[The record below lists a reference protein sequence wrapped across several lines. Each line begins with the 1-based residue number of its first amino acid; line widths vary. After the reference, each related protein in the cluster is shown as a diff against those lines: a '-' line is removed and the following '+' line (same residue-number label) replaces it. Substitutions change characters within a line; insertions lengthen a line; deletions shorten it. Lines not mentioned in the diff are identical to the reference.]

1 MKNLNWRLVLIG
13 AVLVWAL
20 IYAWPRAE
28 RPILNQKLGLDLKG
42 GSRLLMEVQVDD
54 AVKAQ
59 CDVYATRLGDRLRKE
74 GYPDVRTTT
83 LDGGKVQVLGIAP
96 DRTDGA
102 QKIAEEEMQSWLFST
117 NADGLLLTMPAAQQ
131 DTYRDQAVNQALET
145 ISNRID
151 AFGVG
156 ETNRQ
161 RLGGSQK
168 YRILVELPGVED
180 PSRVKRIIQ
189 TQARLEL
196 RLAFYRPDGAGPFQA
211 KSEAD
216 VIALLGGQLPPGV
229 EILPFENKSGV
240 ESGFMAVERAS
251 AITGAD
257 LRTASR
263 SQDQWQQPNVSFEL
277 KVEAVDRFAK
287 FTRSNINR
295 QMPIVL
301 DNKIKSAPSINSEIG
316 QHGQIQGRFTLQE
329 AEDLALVLRAGALP
343 ARVITLEE
351 RTVGPSLGKDSI
363 DAGLKAS
370 GLGALLVIC
379 FMLVYYK
386 GAGINAIVT
395 LAMNMIIVAAAMA
408 LLGATLTLPGIG
420 GYALTIGMAVDAN
433 VLIFERIREELRAG
447 KTVRAAIDA
456 GFSKAFGTIADSNL
470 TTIIAAL
477 FLMQYG
483 TGPVK
488 GFAVSLT
495 IGLLVNMFTAVFVS
509 RTIFELWLGNKPAEK
524 LSI

>member
-1 MKNLNWRLVLIG
+1 MKNLSWRLTIIAG
-13 AVLVWAL
+13 IMIWAL

-42 GSRLLMEVQVDD
+42 GSRLLMEVQVED

-59 CDVYATRLGDRLRKE
+59 CDVYATRLGERLRKE
-74 GYPDVRTTT
+74 GYPEVRTTT
-83 LDGGKVQVLGIAP
+83 LDGGKVQVLGVTAG
-96 DRTDGA
+96 RLDGA
-102 QKIAEEEMQSWLFST
+102 QKIAEEEMKGWLQST
-117 NADGLLLTMPAAQQ
+117 TDEGLLLTMPSAEQEV
-131 DTYRDQAVNQALET
+131 YRDQAVNQALET
-145 ISNRID
+145 IGNRID

-168 YRILVELPGVED
+168 YRILLELPGVED

-196 RLAFYRPDGAGPFQA
+196 RLAYYRPDGGPFQG
-211 KSEAD
+211 KTEAD
-216 VIALLGGQLPPGV
+216 VVAALGGQVPPGV
-229 EILPFENKSGV
+229 DILPFEDKSGA

-263 SQDQWQQPNVSFEL
+263 GQDEWQQPNISFEL
-277 KVEAVDRFAK
+277 KIEAVDRFSR
-287 FTRSNINR
+287 FTRANINR

-301 DNKIKSAPSINSEIG
+301 DNKIKSAPSINGEIG
-316 QHGQIQGRFTLQE
+316 QNGQIQGRFTVPE

-363 DAGLKAS
+363 DSGLRAS
-370 GLGALLVIC
+370 GLGALLVVG
-379 FMLVYYK
+379 FMLIYYR
-386 GAGINAIVT
+386 GAGINAVIT
-395 LAMNMIIVAAAMA
+395 LTMNMIIVAAAMA